1 MGERGGGPPQSATEE
16 KIEPGVEV
24 LEQAVGQLGRG
35 VWKELG
41 LRVAGV
47 LPCMQADHSEGCSKR
62 VQAGTFRR
70 QTTWGTSCACPQP
83 LSLDS

>member
-1 MGERGGGPPQSATEE
+1 MHSATEE
-16 KIEPGVEV
+16 QREAGVEV
-24 LEQAVGQLGRG
+24 LEQAMGRLGGGRFG
-35 VWKELG
+35 KERG

-47 LPCMQADHSEGCSKR
+47 LPSMQADRSEGCSRR